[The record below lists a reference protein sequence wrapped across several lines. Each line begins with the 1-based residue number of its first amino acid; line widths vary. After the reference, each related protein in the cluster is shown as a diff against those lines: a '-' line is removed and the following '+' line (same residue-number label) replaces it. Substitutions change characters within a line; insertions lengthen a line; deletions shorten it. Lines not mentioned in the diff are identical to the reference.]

1 MCRLS
6 DLTWSNFWESNW
18 YLTKSRYSDCS
29 SSSRS
34 SSSSSSSS
42 SFVVILSLLFCII
55 VVNNDYDWL
64 IDLNYAF
71 APGFR
76 LLCVFQRTLSSVLS
90 KIGNENC
97 VFDYLIAGS
106 NEYEFCLVCLI
117 TLIISL
123 LWHFWSGRPTSG
135 QWLKWGGGGSAPC
148 SHLSPLQ

>member
-1 MCRLS
+1 MIVVAVV
-6 DLTWSNFWESNW
+6 EVVVVAVVVVVVVAVAVAVAVV
-18 YLTKSRYSDCS
+18 
-29 SSSRS
+29 
-34 SSSSSSSS
+34 
-42 SFVVILSLLFCII
+42 VVILSLFCII

-64 IDLNYAF
+64 IDLNSAF

-106 NEYEFCLVCLI
+106 NEYEFCLVRLI

-123 LWHFWSGRPTSG
+123 L
-135 QWLKWGGGGSAPC
+135 
-148 SHLSPLQ
+148 